1 MNKILV
7 KYNKHAPSK
16 LLPKHGTLLESHVG
30 RLGWTHVAMGAH
42 KSVSVHFSSPHGPS
56 WFILQ
61 SVLARPLHTCLIC
74 TGRRMKKILRKMGGS
89 QPQLQ
94 PQRGH
99 TIFIM
104 GLIACSVPITCSVP
118 LNAPESTKIFDAAAD
133 ILQADVKAYR
143 TFFNALGDPDNDPF
157 FSVENAPN
165 WITSH
170 GYQLFLQS
178 DESTVVSRN
187 PEDASPRQLK
197 AYRKF
202 ILSDEYITH
211 PFFSLENTVTWI
223 NPVSFQTYM
232 DLQYSSQQ
240 YLPVQHLELVHLRD
254 PTPCASSWYS
264 IAPLSRASSPVSFV
278 SEIPSRPPSS
288 MSMDGIILNDSDQ
301 EFPTHVS
308 GPLPRTESVYTSL
321 LEISQVQPLVNAVA
335 RVERSPSPTFSATSN
350 VKPRKSIRRK
360 GKGRAEADSSRI
372 KITRQLYVN
381 EIVDMAVQSTWTVP
395 RVPTA
400 YRVDISKFEAQLAIC
415 GGKSYALWIN
425 YEVSRTKN
433 LGGDRLATLQAM
445 SRLMDEG
452 VLARRCQFYCNGVDT
467 YEFIDPELFAGCER
481 YKPDI
486 EQMQELWNHELEA
499 NELEAASAPSI
510 MSRFYSRIINSRC
523 KIQCDGIPIMV
534 PLSRVVILVSF
545 LLPTEYK
552 IIQGP
557 SSHGKKFFIGC
568 SRWSKDERF
577 EHIYWPIAAN
587 INEDILRFV
596 MDNNG
601 RVPNAETTVNETCV
615 LTVHPRVGLKNCPY
629 SHIHHGQIKPAKIQN
644 CPCLTQ
650 MLVFI
655 PVDST
660 VVKTALVILLNPDN
674 HPAHPQAKPSAE
686 DRVKL
691 GKAVQLAGLTGLT
704 AHKLL
709 NAPATSAVYS
719 GRRVAESSPA
729 YTSRRKMIWV
739 DHPSRQW
746 IMDSVSQISWSTDSI
761 FTQDSPEHMR
771 DIIHSAYNEPIEQG
785 NFGSFIQ
792 DSALHF
798 EYPGDIPI
806 GTLEP
811 SIQDPTITF
820 DFEGIIP
827 RSYVGNGPSFDPGM
841 AGIFTNIGHFPDFN
855 VYGYSVNSASGSEI
869 LDFNLPDLDNRN
881 SNGLP
886 MLPMPQSSPS
896 PPAPTM
902 TVEEVTAQPHTAARK
917 RGRNEV
923 DEGNIVEGRRN
934 KVQSRRARGEA

>member
-1 MNKILV
+1 MVHCLNRMWDALAGHTLQWALINLSLFIFPALTGLLGLFFSLSWPDPYTPASYALGYAIAYFSICAGSALV
-7 KYNKHAPSK
+7 LFAKNEENPEEDGWQPTPTATTAGSHNIY
-16 LLPKHGTLLESHVG
+16 HGLDSLFRAHHLFRASHCYGWHYYTPHFQSTAVTLSCSNMYLTYE
-30 RLGWTHVAMGAH
+30 
-42 KSVSVHFSSPHGPS
+42 
-56 WFILQ
+56 
-61 SVLARPLHTCLIC
+61 
-74 TGRRMKKILRKMGGS
+74 GRRVHNIDTMQSLGVRTLSHLHMRITVLGGS
-89 QPQLQ
+89 N
-94 PQRGH
+94 
-99 TIFIM
+99 F
-104 GLIACSVPITCSVP
+104 
-118 LNAPESTKIFDAAAD
+118 NAPESTKIFDAAAD

-197 AYRKF
+197 AYQKF

-321 LEISQVQPLVNAVA
+321 LEISQVQPPVNAVA

-415 GGKSYALWIN
+415 GGKDQESWWGSTGHTA
-425 YEVSRTKN
+425 
-433 LGGDRLATLQAM
+433 GDVTAYGLT
-445 SRLMDEG
+445 SDPNEG

-534 PLSRVVILVSF
+534 PVSRVVILVSF

-746 IMDSVSQISWSTDSI
+746 IMDRWI
-761 FTQDSPEHMR
+761 
-771 DIIHSAYNEPIEQG
+771 
-785 NFGSFIQ
+785 
-792 DSALHF
+792 LHLRTRF
-798 EYPGDIPI
+798 SLKIPQNI
-806 GTLEP
+806 CETS
-811 SIQDPTITF
+811 SIQHTMNQLNRATLDRLSKIQLSILSIQETF
-820 DFEGIIP
+820 
-827 RSYVGNGPSFDPGM
+827 RS
-841 AGIFTNIGHFPDFN
+841 GH
-855 VYGYSVNSASGSEI
+855 
-869 LDFNLPDLDNRN
+869 
-881 SNGLP
+881 
-886 MLPMPQSSPS
+886 
-896 PPAPTM
+896 
-902 TVEEVTAQPHTAARK
+902 
-917 RGRNEV
+917 
-923 DEGNIVEGRRN
+923 
-934 KVQSRRARGEA
+934 